1 MVERYRRS
9 KGKQKLL
16 GSHQK
21 CWIWG
26 RNVVL
31 ETLRCGKWSPLEL
44 HLSEQLSADQ
54 LQEGRGFA
62 EKLGVPVKETSPDR
76 MKQLCKSEE
85 HQGYLA
91 KMPPYPYDD
100 AETLLGTPPVN
111 PFFVVLDSIQDPFNF
126 GAILRCADVMGVD
139 AVIVREKQQV
149 DVTSLVA
156 RTSAGAV
163 NHIFLARVP
172 DLCELVRKLQSLKI
186 DVVAAHEKAEK
197 IVSECDLHGPTAIV
211 IGNEGAGIDDD
222 LLNLCD
228 QQVTIPQYGHVESLN
243 AAVSA
248 GILLYEVRRQRS
260 RDILEG
266 G

>member
-1 MVERYRRS
+1 MVERSQRG

-26 RNVVL
+26 KHVVL
-31 ETLRCGKWSPLEL
+31 ETLRCGKWLPLQL
-44 HLSEQLSADQ
+44 HLSDQLSTDQ
-54 LQEGRGFA
+54 THETIRLA
-62 EKLGVPVKETSPDR
+62 ERLSVPVKVESANR
-76 MKQLCKSEE
+76 LKQLCKSSE

-100 AETLLGTPPVN
+100 ADELLSTRRDQ
-111 PFFVVLDSIQDPFNF
+111 PFYVVLDSIQDPYNF

-139 AVIVREKQQV
+139 AVFVHEKQQV
-149 DVTSLVA
+149 DVTSLVT

-163 NHIFLARVP
+163 NHVFLSRVP
-172 DLCELVRKLQSLKI
+172 DLCELVRRLQSLKI
-186 DVVAAHEKAEK
+186 EVVAAHEKAEK
-197 IVSECDLHGPTAIV
+197 NVSECDLHGPMAIV
-211 IGNEGAGIDDD
+211 IGNEGTGIDDD

-243 AAVSA
+243 AAVST

-260 RDILEG
+260 D
-266 G
+266 